1 MPHRALTAA
10 ASRRLIGIAA
20 ITFLAG
26 ATLMAHPTASA
37 QAYPS
42 RPIKLIVPFP
52 AGGGTDLIAREVANK
67 VAVANGWSII
77 IDNKPG
83 SGGNL
88 GVDAA
93 AKAPAD
99 GYTLVLGQTSNLAI
113 NPTLYAKLPYNP
125 EKDLTPIV
133 EVASAPLVLVVAA
146 DSPYKTLADVVAA
159 AKAKP
164 ESLNYAS
171 SGSGTVAH
179 LATEMF
185 QKTAA
190 VKFTHV
196 PYKGA
201 AQGSTDLIGGQI
213 QMYMSS
219 VPTLI
224 GYVKNGKMRAL
235 AVTSPK
241 RTADL
246 PSVPTVAESGFKGFE
261 AVTWFGVAG
270 PAGLPK
276 DVVAKLNGAFNKAL
290 QDPEVRKKLASQGAD
305 ALGGTPEQFA
315 KLIHD
320 DIGRW
325 GKIVKESGAKVD

>member
-20 ITFLAG
+20 ITLLAG
-26 ATLMAHPTASA
+26 ATLMAHSTASA

-276 DVVAKLNGAFNKAL
+276 DVVVKLNGAFNKAL

-305 ALGGTPEQFA
+305 SLGGTPEQFA

>member
-20 ITFLAG
+20 ITLLAG
-26 ATLMAHPTASA
+26 ATLMAHSTASA

-146 DSPYKTLADVVAA
+146 DSPY
-159 AKAKP
+159 
-164 ESLNYAS
+164 
-171 SGSGTVAH
+171 
-179 LATEMF
+179 
-185 QKTAA
+185 
-190 VKFTHV
+190 
-196 PYKGA
+196 
-201 AQGSTDLIGGQI
+201 
-213 QMYMSS
+213 
-219 VPTLI
+219 
-224 GYVKNGKMRAL
+224 
-235 AVTSPK
+235 
-241 RTADL
+241 
-246 PSVPTVAESGFKGFE
+246 
-261 AVTWFGVAG
+261 
-270 PAGLPK
+270 
-276 DVVAKLNGAFNKAL
+276 
-290 QDPEVRKKLASQGAD
+290 
-305 ALGGTPEQFA
+305 
-315 KLIHD
+315 
-320 DIGRW
+320 
-325 GKIVKESGAKVD
+325 

>member
-1 MPHRALTAA
+1 
-10 ASRRLIGIAA
+10 
-20 ITFLAG
+20 
-26 ATLMAHPTASA
+26 
-37 QAYPS
+37 
-42 RPIKLIVPFP
+42 VPFP
-52 AGGGTDLIAREVANK
+52 PGGGTDTGARIVAQKLGQRWGPTVVVENK
-67 VAVANGWSII
+67 
-77 IDNKPG
+77 
-83 SGGNL
+83 GG
-88 GVDAA
+88 AA
-93 AKAPAD
+93 GTIGADLVAKAKPD
-99 GYTLVLGQTSNLAI
+99 GYTLLVGNIGTQSI
-113 NPTLYAKLPYNP
+113 NPTLYPKLPYNP
-125 EKDLTPIV
+125 EKDLTPV
-133 EVASAPLVLVVAA
+133 VPVASAPLVLVVAA
-146 DSPYKTLADVVAA
+146 DSPYKTVADVVAA

-164 ESLNYAS
+164 ETLNYAS

-179 LATEMF
+179 LATELF

-190 VKFTHV
+190 VKLTHV

-224 GYVKNGKMRAL
+224 GYIKNGKMRAI

-246 PSVPTVAESGFKGFE
+246 PAVPTVAESGFKGFE

-276 DVVAKLNGAFNKAL
+276 DVVTKLNSAFNKAL
-290 QDPEVRKKLASQGAD
+290 QDPEVKKKLASQGAD
-305 ALGGTPEQFA
+305 VLGGTPEQFA
-315 KLIHD
+315 ALIHD

-325 GKIVKESGAKVD
+325 GKVVKESGAKLD